1 MEGKN
6 GRHLLAVNPG
16 RLFRIAAFGLYS
28 IPLVLSF
35 SAMTA
40 LYGSL
45 ENVFDVEA
53 RTETGG
59 L

>member
-1 MEGKN
+1 MGCEPWKTIPDGWI
-6 GRHLLAVNPG
+6 
-16 RLFRIAAFGLYS
+16 RIILNTLGS
-28 IPLVLSF
+28 LSF

-53 RTETGG
+53 RSETGG